1 MAKKTALKALG
12 FTTIN
17 SDDMFELMMKKAG
30 LDFKMPDSEKDQRDA
45 VRAAAKAST
54 ELKQNLAIQGRL
66 GLVIDGTGKDYNKI
80 TKMRGQLATKGY
92 DSAMVF
98 VNTDLETALARNAK
112 RKRSVPEKIATEL
125 WKEVQQNLGKFQQ
138 AFGDNFYILDNSE
151 GADVNSQTNTV
162 FKKLTK
168 WVKEPPKNGVAK
180 KWIAQQKNL
189 SEKYNPD
196 LEISPKQLSDLEKF
210 GDRLLQK
217 FGLDI
222 EFTKHFGDRMADDRN
237 NPPIKI
243 SELQALFKKIAKD
256 KGRKVIPHK
265 DHEAVLKDLQSD
277 LNLPFVLKPKSNDE
291 LEVVLKTIMRKK
303 NFKSPDPEVRYEDL
317 NIPDIVTEAVYAGNI
332 GMMELIK
339 FYQKSTEA
347 EKKKLKDLIQKKKD
361 KEAWDMVQKKLGVKL
376 MGKEFNEEVIGE
388 VSMDTL
394 NRYTSAANK
403 DYDKA
408 HSSGNYKKAFK
419 RSMGLMKATGKKIKK
434 DTENIHK
441 ALNREEVAGNSI
453 AQGGVDMNP
462 TGRSNLKSPL
472 DKLFRRMEKNKTGEK
487 MTDGR
492 YKKETVLKRFKGWM
506 GD

>member
-1 MAKKTALKALG
+1 
-12 FTTIN
+12 
-17 SDDMFELMMKKAG
+17 
-30 LDFKMPDSEKDQRDA
+30 
-45 VRAAAKAST
+45 
-54 ELKQNLAIQGRL
+54 
-66 GLVIDGTGKDYNKI
+66 
-80 TKMRGQLATKGY
+80 
-92 DSAMVF
+92 
-98 VNTDLETALARNAK
+98 
-112 RKRSVPEKIATEL
+112 
-125 WKEVQQNLGKFQQ
+125 
-138 AFGDNFYILDNSE
+138 
-151 GADVNSQTNTV
+151 
-162 FKKLTK
+162 
-168 WVKEPPKNGVAK
+168 
-180 KWIAQQKNL
+180 
-189 SEKYNPD
+189 
-196 LEISPKQLSDLEKF
+196 
-210 GDRLLQK
+210 
-217 FGLDI
+217 
-222 EFTKHFGDRMADDRN
+222 MADDRN

-277 LNLPFVLKPKSNDE
+277 LNLPFFLKPKSNGE

-376 MGKEFNEEVIGE
+376 MGKEFATEDGTWFSRNLGKMV
-388 VSMDTL
+388 
-394 NRYTSAANK
+394 
-403 DYDKA
+403 
-408 HSSGNYKKAFK
+408 NYKSYKDASDK
-419 RSMGLMKATGKKIKK
+419 LKKVWSQKK
-434 DTENIHK
+434 NDKKHDIGYYAAIIAKQYNGVDPRKLVAMT
-441 ALNREEVAGNSI
+441 EEVAGNSI

-462 TGRSNLKSPL
+462 TGRPKLKSPF